1 MPHTLTITEHAARA
15 LAIASGDKAEAARLL
30 VRWAN
35 DDMHLYKALT
45 KDYLTGGA
53 NRAVQVAARARGK
66 SRVTRPLD
74 VSSQRHI
81 PPGAVPAAALEAAL
95 SRIKTDAPRQ
105 PKRQEKNLRTLAK
118 SYLAKKV
125 DEAASR
131 GEQLHPVRGKR

>member
-81 PPGAVPAAALEAAL
+81 PQGALPAAALEAAL

-131 GEQLHPVRGKR
+131 GEKLQPVRGKR